1 VAAYQKRNVHNQ
13 DLDEAAAMLRNWSGQ
28 VEIGQGAPFLIALA
42 YQHLR
47 TSVAEN
53 AAPTAG
59 AAYQFQMDPAV
70 LENLLRQRPA
80 GWFGDY
86 NELLL
91 RVLVDAVEE
100 GQRIQGRDLQRW
112 RYGAHSQVT
121 ISNPVIHPIPWL
133 GKYFDIGPV
142 PMAGSSTTLKQ
153 TTTLLAPS
161 MRMNADL
168 SDWDRSLLNIQTGQS
183 GQILSSHFRDQ
194 WPDYYYARSYPM
206 QFRNVQAASRLEFRP

>member
-1 VAAYQKRNVHNQ
+1 
-13 DLDEAAAMLRNWSGQ
+13 
-28 VEIGQGAPFLIALA
+28 
-42 YQHLR
+42 
-47 TSVAEN
+47 
-53 AAPTAG
+53 
-59 AAYQFQMDPAV
+59 
-70 LENLLRQRPA
+70 
-80 GWFGDY
+80 
-86 NELLL
+86 
-91 RVLVDAVEE
+91 
-100 GQRIQGRDLQRW
+100 
-112 RYGAHSQVT
+112 
-121 ISNPVIHPIPWL
+121 VIHQIPWL